1 MCAQRA
7 DSYNG
12 RTDIGTDG
20 QDNFLKRS
28 LRAKK
33 IKIRENYIQ
42 NIYKI
47 FTKYIQNIEK
57 IYTINYR
64 VGFNMW
70 KGSFWR
76 SSSNGHVTIQGKF
89 PKKYIHEWFI
99 NSLAQSVMNRD
110 VMKQQMNNYVIVR
123 VKVRRQNWQLHV
135 CSSMMVMSVSKN
147 KTRWFFVGIITH

>member
-12 RTDIGTDG
+12 RTYIGTDG
-20 QDNFLKRS
+20 QDNSLKRS

-57 IYTINYR
+57 IYTIDCR
-64 VGFNMW
+64 VGFNM
-70 KGSFWR
+70 
-76 SSSNGHVTIQGKF
+76 
-89 PKKYIHEWFI
+89 
-99 NSLAQSVMNRD
+99 
-110 VMKQQMNNYVIVR
+110 
-123 VKVRRQNWQLHV
+123 
-135 CSSMMVMSVSKN
+135 
-147 KTRWFFVGIITH
+147 